1 MAGLGQRRQ
10 QFTEG
15 LKTLWADGRFVGKEL
30 SAYAEARM
38 FKQVRDGIM
47 LLGLV
52 ALMLL
57 SCGAAF
63 YAWIG
68 LDQPLDQRYVYT
80 FSVLAL
86 LALNTIVS
94 SLAVKQTRILYLL
107 AITLLVMSGS
117 AFVLLA
123 HQTGSLNAALLSS
136 VVLLFMVVP
145 LVPWGV
151 REASLVVV
159 LIYLVFTLSTFSVSG
174 RFEEQTL
181 WGLQFL
187 MIGSALITLIVVAR
201 NAGVRRQDIES
212 HYLLEQSRQEM
223 ELLSFK
229 DPLTG
234 AWNRR
239 FLEHNFAQLLED
251 LRRRGEP
258 CHLALLD
265 LDDFKGLNDSCGH
278 QAGDLALQ
286 RLVRVLQEQL
296 DPTALVI
303 RLGGDEFLLLLAA
316 ADPQALLA
324 GCAEAL
330 LRDPLLRRQPSMR
343 PVRFS
348 VGLSALVGSGE
359 CNLEQAYRT
368 ADQALY
374 SAKRNRTA
382 PAAARPQRPLS
393 GPGAL
398 L

>member
-1 MAGLGQRRQ
+1 MAGARQRRQ
-10 QFTEG
+10 QLFDS
-15 LKTLWADGRFVGKEL
+15 LKGLWADGRFVGKEL

-38 FKQVRDGIM
+38 FKQVRDGIL

-57 SCGAAF
+57 GCGALF
-63 YAWIG
+63 YAWVGI
-68 LDQPLDQRYVYT
+68 DQQIDRRYVYT

-94 SLAVKQTRILYLL
+94 SLAIRQTRILYLL

-174 RFEEQTL
+174 RFERETL

-212 HYLLEQSRQEM
+212 HYQLEQSRQAM

-229 DPLTG
+229 DALTG

-239 FLEHNFAQLLED
+239 FLEQNFAELVAD
-251 LRRRGEP
+251 LQRCGEP

-265 LDDFKGLNDSCGH
+265 LDHFKRLNDSYGH

-296 DPTALVI
+296 GSSALVI
-303 RLGGDEFLLLLAA
+303 RLGGDEFVLLLAA
-316 ADPQALLA
+316 ADPQARID
-324 GCAEAL
+324 GCAKAL
-330 LRDPLLRRQPSMR
+330 LRDPLLARQQP
-343 PVRFS
+343 PLQLRFS
-348 VGLSALVGSGE
+348 IGLSRLADSAE
-359 CNLEQAYRT
+359 QTLEQAYGA
-368 ADQALY
+368 ADLALY
-374 SAKRNRTA
+374 RAKRNR
-382 PAAARPQRPLS
+382 AAAHA
-393 GPGAL
+393 PGAADRL
-398 L
+398 SST